1 MGINSPSHSASCA
14 IACEPCRCLAV
25 ISIAQVS
32 SSAPLR
38 GSGLIRKT
46 VQLISGYQLN
56 LQVPVVDYDSNMT
69 VNDNA
74 GINVAGQV
82 RLLIA
87 P

>member
-1 MGINSPSHSASCA
+1 MGINPPSHSALCA
-14 IACEPCRCLAV
+14 IASPSLSV
-25 ISIAQVS
+25 ISIVQVS

-38 GSGLIRKT
+38 GSGIIRKT

-56 LQVPVVDYDSNMT
+56 LRVPVLDYDSNMT

-87 P
+87 C